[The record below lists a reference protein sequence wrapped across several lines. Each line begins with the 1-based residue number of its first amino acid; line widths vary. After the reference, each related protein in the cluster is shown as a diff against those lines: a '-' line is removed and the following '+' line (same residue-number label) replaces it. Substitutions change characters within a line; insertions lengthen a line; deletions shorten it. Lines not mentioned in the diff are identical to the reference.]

1 MRYQMKQKL
10 FSFGDDFHIKD
21 SDGQHV
27 ATVDGKVL
35 SIGDKLV
42 LQDAN
47 GNELVRIEEKLIAL
61 KPTYE
66 IVRDGTVVATVSKD
80 FFTLFRCSFT
90 VDVPGPD
97 DLAAQG
103 SFGDHEYAFTRSNR
117 RVAVV
122 SKSWFSLSDSYGVE
136 VQDGEDPMLILAST
150 VVIDLCCH
158 KESQKQD

>member
-1 MRYQMKQKL
+1 MQQSAPQTSKN
-10 FSFGDDFHIKD
+10 D
-21 SDGQHV
+21 SLR
-27 ATVDGKVL
+27 TRRTSPYTLREKV
-35 SIGDKLV
+35 G
-42 LQDAN
+42 
-47 GNELVRIEEKLIAL
+47 RILWSCVQL
-61 KPTYE
+61 
-66 IVRDGTVVATVSKD
+66 
-80 FFTLFRCSFT
+80 TLFRCSFT

-150 VVIDLCCH
+150 VVIDLCCD
-158 KESQKQD
+158 KEGRKQD